1 MLVATTLASSAAAC
15 TGKIGATDMG
25 GLPTGAVGPIN
36 PGRVVAHRLN
46 NVEYDN
52 TIRDLVGLDLRP
64 SSAFGFPDDTYVEG
78 FDNNADA
85 LTVPPLLFEKL
96 ESATDEIV
104 ARALDTTAGSAAVR
118 ARIMV
123 CDPAKAGEA
132 ACATQILTTFAT
144 RAFRR
149 PVAAAEVDRY
159 AGFDARVAKGAGDG
173 FEQGIALALKA
184 ILLSPRFLFRSEANP
199 GVGQMASLDG
209 YERAS
214 RLSYFLWSSMPDDA
228 LMERAGAG
236 GLQSPDGMATEV
248 RRMLADPRAAALVG
262 NLAGEWLGTRELAVE
277 QITLSD
283 VTFDDDLR
291 GAMATEATMFLGEML
306 TGGHAVKELIGAPFV
321 FANARLAAHYGLPG
335 AASLGTAFTKIT
347 PSDDRRSAGILT
359 QANTLTVTSMR
370 DRTSPTRR
378 GKWISENLLCVVI
391 PPPPPMIPPL
401 EPQSTTAPTT
411 VRERLAQHR
420 AKGSTCNACHQY
432 IDPLGFG
439 LEHYDAVGRWRD
451 TDNGAVIDATGNVP
465 VTNAPF
471 DGAVSLAQAIGT
483 DPRFLDC
490 MTRKMMTYALGR
502 SLVDDDKNGIADIQ
516 ARLGSSDGA
525 LSHLVELIASSPAM
539 TMRTGEEAAAP

>member
-1 MLVATTLASSAAAC
+1 MLVAATLASSTVAC
-15 TGKIGATDMG
+15 TGNIGATDMG
-25 GLPTGAVGPIN
+25 PAGAVGPIN

-96 ESATDEIV
+96 ESATDQIV
-104 ARALDTTAGSAAVR
+104 ARALDATAGSAAVR

-123 CDPAKAGEA
+123 CDPAKTGEA
-132 ACATQILTTFAT
+132 ACATQILTGFAT

-159 AGFDARVAKGAGDG
+159 AGLIAVAKGAGDG

-199 GVGQMASLDG
+199 GNGQMAALDG

-228 LMERAGAG
+228 LMTSAGAG
-236 GLQSPDGMATEV
+236 ALQSTDGMATEV

-277 QITLSD
+277 QITLPD

-291 GAMATEATMFLGEML
+291 GAMATEASMFLGEML
-306 TGGHAVKELIGAPFV
+306 TGSHAVKELIGAPFV
-321 FANARLAAHYGLPG
+321 FANARLAAHYGFPG
-335 AASLGTAFTKIT
+335 AASMGTTFTKIT
-347 PSDDRRSAGILT
+347 PPDDRRSGGILT

-401 EPQSTTAPTT
+401 DPQSTTAPTT
-411 VRERLAQHR
+411 VRERLAAHR
-420 AKGSTCNACHQY
+420 AKGSACNGCHQY

-451 TDNGAVIDATGNVP
+451 TDNGAAIDATGNVP
-465 VTNAPF
+465 MTNAPF
-471 DGAVSLAQAIGT
+471 DGAVSLAADIGA
-483 DPRFLDC
+483 DPRFLEC

-525 LSHLVELIASSPAM
+525 LSRLVELIASSPAM
-539 TMRTGEEAAAP
+539 TMRTGEEAGAP